1 MEDAAHPGGVLG
13 PHAAAL
19 KAALLQPFLR
29 LNFVT
34 LWVRDQE
41 RSRHFFV
48 DKLNFEAI
56 VDVQTPEGGRWIV
69 VAPPAAGWLPG
80 TAGAGLPGIA
90 LVVPPKGSAEHQ
102 RIGQIARD
110 ASRWPN
116 TGFSFLT
123 EDVRSVFEEWSRR
136 GVRFPVPP
144 MEPSWGSGQARYAVF
159 EDVDGNSFSL
169 IEFDE
174 ATHRLEAER
183 RAHAN
188 RLEAERQA
196 AHDLAIAKQV
206 QTRLFPQRQPLIQ
219 TLAYAG
225 ICHPART
232 VGGDY
237 YDFLDLGGRR
247 LGLVLADIA
256 GKGMGAAL
264 LMANLQAALR
274 SQCATAREQPQRFL
288 RSVNQLLYDNTAEGD
303 YATLFFAEYD
313 DDTRKLRYS
322 NCGHPPA
329 LLLQGDDGLERLWP
343 TCTVVGLFDKWDCAM
358 EERTLAPGDAVLLY
372 TDGVTEA
379 LNGEGEE
386 FGEERLLEAA
396 RQHRELSPP
405 ELLVAVADQAR
416 KFNPAEQADDI
427 TLIVAKCT

>member
-1 MEDAAHPGGVLG
+1 MDHSEHPEGVLG
-13 PHAAAL
+13 HHAAAL
-19 KAALLQPFLR
+19 RAALLQPFLR

-41 RSRHFFV
+41 RSRRFFV
-48 DKLNFEAI
+48 EKLDFEVI
-56 VDVQTPEGGRWIV
+56 VDVPMPEAGRWIV
-69 VAPPAAGWLPG
+69 VAPTSVGWLRG

-90 LVVPPKGSAEHQ
+90 LVVPREGSAEHQ
-102 RIGQIARD
+102 RIGQ
-110 ASRWPN
+110 N

-123 EDVRSVFEEWSRR
+123 EDVRGLFEQWSRR
-136 GVRFPVPP
+136 GVRFSVPP

-159 EDVDGNSFSL
+159 EDVEGNSFSV
-169 IEFDE
+169 IEFDD
-174 ATHRLEAER
+174 ATRTLEAER
-183 RAHAN
+183 RAQAA

-196 AHDLAIAKQV
+196 EHEMAIAKQV
-206 QTRLFPQRQPLIQ
+206 QSRLFPQRHPLIR

-225 ICHPART
+225 ICQPARV

-237 YDFLDLGGRR
+237 YDFLDLGNRR
-247 LGLVLADIA
+247 LGLVVADIA

-274 SQCATAREQPQRFL
+274 SQCATAWEEPERFL
-288 RSVNQLLYDNTAEGD
+288 RSVNQLLYENTAEGD

-313 DDTRKLRYS
+313 DETHKLRYS

-329 LLLQGDDGLERLWP
+329 LLLRGDDSLEWLSA

-358 EERTLAPGDAVLLY
+358 EECELAPGDAILLY
-372 TDGVTEA
+372 TDGVTEG

-386 FGEERLLEAA
+386 FGEERLLQAA
-396 RQHRELSPP
+396 RQHRELPLP
-405 ELLVAVADQAR
+405 ELLAAVADQAR
-416 KFNPAEQADDI
+416 SFSPDEQADDI
-427 TLIVAKCT
+427 TLIAAKCT

>member
-1 MEDAAHPGGVLG
+1 MEDSAHLEGILG

-19 KAALLQPFLR
+19 RAALLQPFLR

-41 RSRHFFV
+41 RSWRFFV
-48 DKLNFEAI
+48 EKLAFEKI
-56 VDVQTPEGGRWIV
+56 VDMQTPEGARWII

-80 TAGAGLPGIA
+80 TAGAGLSGMA
-90 LVVPPKGSAEHQ
+90 LWVPPEGSAEHQ
-102 RIGQIARD
+102 RIGQ
-110 ASRWPN
+110 N

-123 EDVRSVFEEWSRR
+123 EDVRGVFEEWSRR
-136 GVRFPVPP
+136 GVRFPTPP
-144 MEPSWGSGQARYAVF
+144 MEPSWGSGQARYAAF
-159 EDVDGNSFSL
+159 EDLDGNSFSL

-174 ATHRLEAER
+174 ATRTLEAER
-183 RAHAN
+183 RAQAA

-196 AHDLAIAKQV
+196 ARELAIAKQV
-206 QTRLFPQRQPLIQ
+206 QTRLFPQHQPLIR
-219 TLAYAG
+219 TLVYAG
-225 ICHPART
+225 ICRPARS

-237 YDFLDLGGRR
+237 YDFLDLGSRR

-274 SQCATAREQPQRFL
+274 SQCASAWEQPEWSL
-288 RSVNQLLYDNTAEGD
+288 RSVNQLLYENTTERD

-329 LLLQGDDGLERLWP
+329 LLLRGDNGLERLGA
-343 TCTVVGLFDKWDCAM
+343 TCTVVGLFEKWECVM
-358 EERTLAPGDAVLLY
+358 EERELAPGDAILLY

-386 FGEERLLEAA
+386 FGEQRLLSAA
-396 RQHRELSPP
+396 RQHSQLSLP
-405 ELLVAVADQAR
+405 ESLSAIADQAR
-416 KFNPAEQADDI
+416 KFSPHEQADDI

>member
-1 MEDAAHPGGVLG
+1 MQHSADSGGVLG

-19 KAALLQPFLR
+19 RTALLQPFLR

-41 RSRHFFV
+41 RSRQFFV
-48 DKLNFEAI
+48 ERLDFEAI
-56 VDVQTPEGGRWIV
+56 VDVQTPEGSRWIV
-69 VAPPAAGWLPG
+69 VAPPAPGWLSGAAG
-80 TAGAGLPGIA
+80 TSLPGIA
-90 LVVPPKGSAEHQ
+90 LVVPPAGSPARE
-102 RIGQIARD
+102 RIGQ
-110 ASRWPN
+110 N

-123 EDVRSVFEEWSRR
+123 EDVCGLFKEWSRR
-136 GVRFPVPP
+136 GVRFSLLP
-144 MEPSWGSGQARYAVF
+144 MEPSWGGGQARYAVF

-174 ATHRLEAER
+174 ATRKLEEER
-183 RAHAN
+183 RAQAA

-196 AHDLAIAKQV
+196 GRELAIAKQV
-206 QTRLFPQRQPLIQ
+206 QTRLFPQRRPPIRTLI
-219 TLAYAG
+219 YAG

-237 YDFLDLGGRR
+237 YDFLDLGGRK

-256 GKGMGAAL
+256 GKGIGAAL

-274 SQCATAREQPQRFL
+274 SQCATASEQPERFL
-288 RSVNQLLYDNTAEGD
+288 RSVNQLLYENTAEGD

-313 DDTRKLRYS
+313 DETRKLRYS

-329 LLLQGDDGLERLWP
+329 LLLRGDGRVERLGS
-343 TCTVVGLFDKWDCAM
+343 TCTVVGLFEEWECKM
-358 EERTLAPGDAVLLY
+358 EERELAPGDAVLLY

-386 FGEERLLEAA
+386 FGEGRLLEALQ
-396 RQHRELSPP
+396 QHREMSLP
-405 ELLVAVADQAR
+405 ELLAAVAEKAR
-416 KFNPAEQADDI
+416 RFSPHEQSDDI
-427 TLIVAKCT
+427 TLIAAKCT

>member
-1 MEDAAHPGGVLG
+1 MEHSEHPGGVLG
-13 PHAAAL
+13 PHAAAI

-34 LWVRDQE
+34 LWVRDQQ
-41 RSRHFFV
+41 RSRRFFV
-48 DKLNFEAI
+48 EKLNFEAI
-56 VDVQTPEGGRWIV
+56 VNVETPEGGRWIV
-69 VAPPAAGWLPG
+69 VAPPAPGWLTG

-90 LVVPPKGSAEHQ
+90 LVVPPQGSAEHR
-102 RIGQIARD
+102 RIGQ
-110 ASRWPN
+110 S

-136 GVRFPVPP
+136 GVRFSLPP
-144 MEPSWGSGQARYAVF
+144 MEPSWGSGQATYAVF
-159 EDVDGNSFSL
+159 EDLDGNSFSL

-174 ATHRLEAER
+174 ATRTLEAER
-183 RAHAN
+183 RVQAA

-196 AHDLAIAKQV
+196 AHELAIAKQV
-206 QTRLFPQRQPLIQ
+206 QTRLFPQRQPPTR
-219 TLAYAG
+219 TLVYAG

-237 YDFLDLGGRR
+237 YDFLDLGNRR

-256 GKGMGAAL
+256 GKGIGAAL

-274 SQCATAREQPQRFL
+274 SQCATAWEHPERFL
-288 RSVNQLLYDNTAEGD
+288 RSVNRLLYENTAEGD
-303 YATLFFAEYD
+303 YATIFFAEYD

-329 LLLQGDDGLERLWP
+329 LLLRGDDRLERLGA
-343 TCTVVGLFDKWDCAM
+343 TSTVVGLFENWDCAM
-358 EERTLAPGDAVLLY
+358 EERELTPGDAVLLY

-379 LNGEGEE
+379 LNDEGEE
-386 FGEERLLEAA
+386 FGEERLLEVAE
-396 RQHRELSPP
+396 QHRGLPLP
-405 ELLVAVADQAR
+405 ELLAAVADRAR
-416 KFNPAEQADDI
+416 RFSPHEQTDDI
-427 TLIVAKCT
+427 TLIAAKCT

>member
-1 MEDAAHPGGVLG
+1 MEDSAHPGGVFG

-19 KAALLQPFLR
+19 RAALLQPFLR

-41 RSRHFFV
+41 RSRRFFV
-48 DKLNFEAI
+48 ETLNFEAI
-56 VDVQTPEGGRWIV
+56 VDFTTPGGGRWIV
-69 VAPPAAGWLPG
+69 VAPLAVGWLPG
-80 TAGAGLPGIA
+80 TAGTGLPGLA
-90 LVVPPKGSAEHQ
+90 LVVPPEGSVEHQ
-102 RIGQIARD
+102 RIGQN
-110 ASRWPN
+110 S
-116 TGFSFLT
+116 GFSFLT
-123 EDVRSVFEEWSRR
+123 EDVRSLFEEWSRR
-136 GVRFPVPP
+136 GVRFPLPP
-144 MEPSWGSGQARYAVF
+144 MEPSWGSGQAKYAMF

-174 ATHRLEAER
+174 ATRTLEAERRSQAARLEAER
-183 RAHAN
+183 R
-188 RLEAERQA
+188 A

-206 QTRLFPQRQPLIQ
+206 QTRLFPQRQPLIR
-219 TLAYAG
+219 TLEYEG
-225 ICHPART
+225 ICHPARS

-237 YDFLDLGGRR
+237 YDFLGLGSRR
-247 LGLVLADIA
+247 LGLVLADIS

-264 LMANLQAALR
+264 LMANLQAAVR
-274 SQCATAREQPQRFL
+274 SQCATAWEQPERFL
-288 RSVNQLLYDNTAEGD
+288 RSVNQLLYENTAEGD

-329 LLLQGDDGLERLWP
+329 LLLRGDGALERLKA
-343 TCTVVGLFDKWDCAM
+343 TCTVVGLFEKWDCAM
-358 EERTLAPGDAVLLY
+358 EERKLAPGDTLLLY

-379 LNGEGEE
+379 LNAEGEE

-405 ELLVAVADQAR
+405 ELLAAVADHAR
-416 KFNPAEQADDI
+416 GFSPHEQSDDV

>member
-1 MEDAAHPGGVLG
+1 MLG

-19 KAALLQPFLR
+19 RAALLQPFLR

-34 LWVRDQE
+34 LWVLDQE
-41 RSRHFFV
+41 RSRRFFV
-48 DKLNFEAI
+48 ERLVFEVI
-56 VDVQTPEGGRWIV
+56 VDVQTPENGRWIV
-69 VAPPAAGWLPG
+69 VAPPAAGWLTG
-80 TAGAGLPGIA
+80 AAGAALPGIA
-90 LVVPPKGSAEHQ
+90 LVVPAEGSPEHQ
-102 RIGQIARD
+102 RIGQ
-110 ASRWPN
+110 N

-123 EDVRSVFEEWSRR
+123 EDVHSVFDEWSRR
-136 GVRFPVPP
+136 GVRFSIPP

-174 ATHRLEAER
+174 ATRTLEAER
-183 RAHAN
+183 RAQAV
-188 RLEAERQA
+188 RLQADRQA

-206 QTRLFPQRQPLIQ
+206 QTRLFPQRQPPIR
-219 TLAYAG
+219 TLVYAG

-237 YDFLDLGGRR
+237 YDFLDLGSRR
-247 LGLVLADIA
+247 LGLVVADIV
-256 GKGMGAAL
+256 GKGIGAAL

-274 SQCATAREQPQRFL
+274 SQCATASEQPERFL
-288 RSVNQLLYDNTAEGD
+288 RSVNQLLYENTAEGD

-329 LLLQGDDGLERLWP
+329 LLLRGNDGLERLGA
-343 TCTVVGLFDKWDCAM
+343 TCTVVGLFEKWEFTM
-358 EERTLAPGDAVLLY
+358 EERELAPGDTVLLY

-379 LNGEGEE
+379 LNDDGEE
-386 FGEERLLEAA
+386 FGEERLLAAA
-396 RQHRELSPP
+396 RQHPELSLP
-405 ELLVAVADQAR
+405 ELLAAVADQAR
-416 KFNPAEQADDI
+416 RFSPHEQADDI